1 MAGFW
6 LNAPLL
12 SRKPMARSLRR
23 WLLSVVFMSAFM
35 TWLMLGTT
43 PAMASPLLPEDL
55 SKAAFNAGVRAYQ
68 SGQLAEAVQSFT
80 EAIEA
85 DPELASAYSNRC
97 LAELQQALEGQAIA
111 DCTRSLT
118 LNPANPNDYLNRGLA
133 HYRLMQSQAALAD
146 FNQVLELTP
155 DDYRAYYNL
164 GLTRFDL
171 ADYEGAIS
179 DYDQSLT
186 HSLDLPHARR
196 ADIYNDRAI
205 AYLALNRPQQALA
218 DLNQALE
225 LNQADTRAY
234 FNRACCHH
242 QMGDWVAS
250 LGDYD
255 RVLATNPDYPQA
267 YFNRA
272 ILHQQMGHTQAAI
285 ADLSQAAH
293 QFRDLGLGTRYQQA
307 LNLLRHLQ
315 EPPSAWG

>member
-1 MAGFW
+1 MV
-6 LNAPLL
+6 
-12 SRKPMARSLRR
+12 RDLRR
-23 WLLSVVFMSAFM
+23 WLVSLVLFSIFSL
-35 TWLMLGTT
+35 WLALGSS
-43 PAMASPLLPEDL
+43 PALASPMPPEAPE
-55 SKAAFNAGVRAYQ
+55 KAAFDAGVNAYQ
-68 SGQLAEAVQSFT
+68 SGQFAKAVQFFT
-80 EAIEA
+80 EAIET
-85 DPELASAYSNRC
+85 DPQLASAYSNRC
-97 LAELQQALEGQAIA
+97 LAELQQELEEQAIA
-111 DCTRSLT
+111 DCTHSLE

-133 HYRLMQSQAALAD
+133 HYRLMQPQAALAD
-146 FNQVLELTP
+146 FNQVLKLTP

-171 ADYEGAIS
+171 ADYEGAIA

-186 HSLDLPHARR
+186 HSPSLPNARR
-196 ADIYNDRAI
+196 ADIYNDRAV

-225 LNQADTRAY
+225 LNQANTRAY

-242 QMGDWVAS
+242 QMGDWIAS

-285 ADLSQAAH
+285 TDLSQAAH
-293 QFRDLGLGTRYQQA
+293 QFRDLGLGTRYQHA
-307 LNLLRHLQ
+307 LKLLRHLQ